1 MIIKTFQ
8 GGFDKNL
15 SYLIWCEKT
24 KIAAIID
31 PAVEINPI
39 LEEINKNNLQLSKI
53 FITHT
58 HHDHIAFLDDFYY
71 LFPNIQILVHSKL
84 KGDYYN
90 IQIEH
95 NQIITVGEE
104 LIICL
109 YTPGHYYDSI
119 CFWNKKNKSLFTG
132 DTMFIGRTGRT
143 VSARSNIKDLYNSIY
158 NIILKL
164 PHNTTIFPGHHYGY
178 KISATINENI
188 ICSKF
193 FNAKSLN
200 EFQEVMNQYELNR

>member
-1 MIIKTFQ
+1 M
-8 GGFDKNL
+8 
-15 SYLIWCEKT
+15 
-24 KIAAIID
+24 
-31 PAVEINPI
+31 
-39 LEEINKNNLQLSKI
+39 
-53 FITHT
+53 
-58 HHDHIAFLDDFYY
+58 
-71 LFPNIQILVHSKL
+71 
-84 KGDYYN
+84 
-90 IQIEH
+90 
-95 NQIITVGEE
+95 GEE

>member
-119 CFWNKKNKSLFTG
+119 CFWNKK
-132 DTMFIGRTGRT
+132 
-143 VSARSNIKDLYNSIY
+143 
-158 NIILKL
+158 
-164 PHNTTIFPGHHYGY
+164 
-178 KISATINENI
+178 
-188 ICSKF
+188 
-193 FNAKSLN
+193 
-200 EFQEVMNQYELNR
+200 